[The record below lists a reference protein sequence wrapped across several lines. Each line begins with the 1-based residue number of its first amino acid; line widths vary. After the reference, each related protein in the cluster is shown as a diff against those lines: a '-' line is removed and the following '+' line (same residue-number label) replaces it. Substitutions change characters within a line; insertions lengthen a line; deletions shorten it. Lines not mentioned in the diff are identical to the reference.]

1 MKDFKTSEE
10 VAEKIEKLMKELYRV
25 CSENS
30 VPLVIGAGMARR
42 ETASKVLVNRVMT
55 VHIDE
60 EAGCSDSSIR
70 AACEI
75 LQIREVPELF
85 ISGLQIMRE
94 DLNSGCDCPECRSER
109 ERISILH

>member
-1 MKDFKTSEE
+1 MTGCWYNQVSVVKKGLIMKDFK
-10 VAEKIEKLMKELYRV
+10 
-25 CSENS
+25 
-30 VPLVIGAGMARR
+30 
-42 ETASKVLVNRVMT
+42 AS
-55 VHIDE
+55 IDE
-60 EAGCSDSSIR
+60 ETGCSDSGIR

-94 DLNSGCDCPECRSER
+94 KLNSGCDCPECRSER